1 MSSREPSILE
11 TLFVVRGPL
20 FLVRESLLV
29 VMEPLGV
36 VREPF
41 NSRSQ
46 GNIVCSQGKIVCC
59 YRTIFLKI
67 MIMVEKV
74 TLSRLNIVGY
84 RPV

>member
-1 MSSREPSILE
+1 MSIREPSILE

-46 GNIVCSQGKIVCC
+46 GKIVCY